1 MDPTEEKSIA
11 AEQGVFS
18 DRLEDLTI
26 VRCRG
31 CQTTMHSHK
40 ERQTGDLFTIRA
52 KQPSY
57 CNKMG
62 GGEAGG
68 EVHPYT
74 ISRYLTVGTYGTLFL
89 FKNLIIVNFLL

>member
-1 MDPTEEKSIA
+1 MDATEEKSIA

-40 ERQTGDLFTIRA
+40 EGQTGESQTSTLYRPIKNTVYR
-52 KQPSY
+52 
-57 CNKMG
+57 
-62 GGEAGG
+62 
-68 EVHPYT
+68 EV
-74 ISRYLTVGTYGTLFL
+74 
-89 FKNLIIVNFLL
+89 